1 MRWEKKDKKGKG
13 RGGVVARCAVICIVA
28 AFIGSSII
36 PVSAEAGLP
45 ALQTVQTE
53 ETVVRVNA
61 PAVVNEGETFE
72 ATIDV
77 DKIAELNSGQFDLSF
92 DSDVVNVVSV
102 ADGCL
107 DGVAVP
113 VDKWEFVDAD
123 TIRVIL
129 EVSGIAGV
137 SGTGNLAKINFT
149 VVGEREERSVL
160 NISNGLLVNTDA
172 EEIPADWTD
181 DEVLVGPTE
190 VRVNAPEEVEEG
202 ETFDVTIDVGSVV
215 NLNIAQFD
223 LSFDSDVVEVK
234 EVAAGCIDDTE
245 MPISAWNPIDSNT
258 IRVISEL
265 SGGAGVSGSGYL
277 AKITFEVK
285 GEGGDETTLDLSNG
299 LLYNNE
305 GEELPA
311 DWFDAEVSVKIEIE
325 IPTITVKTDKA
336 VYEPGETQKISLTVE
351 NSLTR
356 AVQVNLGMS
365 FHAFEVAGEPYLY
378 EWEFLETGLFWLPA
392 ESVRSFELPVEGL
405 VLPEG
410 EYAWSAYLENAVGMT
425 ISESVAKFS
434 VRATEFESS
443 TATNTLAASTVPM
456 PNEEVFRE
464 MRANLN
470 QQAASAE
477 VLAR

>member
-215 NLNIAQFD
+215 NLNVAQFD

-245 MPISAWNPIDSNT
+245 MPIMWNAVGSNT

-265 SGGAGVSGSGYL
+265 SGVAGVSGSGYL

-410 EYAWSAYLENAVGMT
+410 EYAWSAYLENVVGMT